1 MIHLIICHIKYSI
14 LTCSL
19 YVISFLGFSPNIR
32 LNAKIRNVEKYSD
45 ASKLSIS
52 PYIYT
57 IEISYGDH
65 QWTIKRRYYFS
76 TDEIITH
83 FWHDKVCLLIKWFCN
98 VHNLFRYKDF
108 LKLHTKVAVSQKRQT
123 LLHSKSGG
131 NGNPKLSAQSGV
143 CSIFKFHCLVIWLIK
158 SLDFLM
164 LKFITLIS

>member
-1 MIHLIICHIKYSI
+1 MYTLLTFDSLNHDNIFLSLLANIEEYGSDGKGNLHNDLFVETNENEWELWLVTNMIHGIIWHIKYSI

-32 LNAKIRNVEKYSD
+32 LNAKILNVEKYND

-76 TDEIITH
+76 TDKMINH
-83 FWHDKVCLLIKWFCN
+83 FWRHKVCLL
-98 VHNLFRYKDF
+98 L
-108 LKLHTKVAVSQKRQT
+108 T
-123 LLHSKSGG
+123 
-131 NGNPKLSAQSGV
+131 
-143 CSIFKFHCLVIWLIK
+143 
-158 SLDFLM
+158 
-164 LKFITLIS
+164 

>member
-1 MIHLIICHIKYSI
+1 MYTLLSINSLNHDNIFLSLLANIEEYGSDGKGNLHNDLFVETNENEWELWLVTNMIHGIIWHIKYSI

-32 LNAKIRNVEKYSD
+32 LNAKILNVEKYSD

-65 QWTIKRRYYFS
+65 QWTIKRRYYSS

-83 FWHDKVCLLIKWFCN
+83 FWRDKFCLL
-98 VHNLFRYKDF
+98 L
-108 LKLHTKVAVSQKRQT
+108 T
-123 LLHSKSGG
+123 
-131 NGNPKLSAQSGV
+131 
-143 CSIFKFHCLVIWLIK
+143 
-158 SLDFLM
+158 
-164 LKFITLIS
+164 